1 MGLLPGRGQGGD
13 GRRMSERQSRFS
25 GLRDSVLGDGAEE
38 APAPPGRTGRGQS
51 GRRRGGPPGKRSNP
65 DYVQLT
71 CYVREETLDDAK
83 EALMQE
89 KRETGRKR
97 DVSDVIDSLLRFYAQ
112 QGDPWERVDNG
123 RG

>member
-1 MGLLPGRGQGGD
+1 
-13 GRRMSERQSRFS
+13 MSERQSRFS
-25 GLRDSVLGDGAEE
+25 GLRDSVLGDGAEG
-38 APAPPGRTGRGQS
+38 APTPPGRTGRGQS
-51 GRRRGGPPGKRSNP
+51 GRRRGRPPGKRSNP

-71 CYVREETLDDAK
+71 CYVREENLDDAK

-97 DVSDVIDSLLRFYAQ
+97 DVSDVIDSLLRFYAR

-123 RG
+123 PG

>member
-1 MGLLPGRGQGGD
+1 
-13 GRRMSERQSRFS
+13 MSERPSRFS
-25 GLRDSVLGDGAEE
+25 GLRNSVLGDGGE
-38 APAPPGRTGRGQS
+38 APPPVRTGPGGRS
-51 GRRRGGPPGKRSNP
+51 GRRRGRPPGKRSNP

-71 CYVREETLDDAK
+71 CYVREENLDDAK

-97 DVSDVIDSLLRFYAQ
+97 DVSDVIDSLLRFYAE
-112 QGDPWERVDNG
+112 QGDPWDRLGDR

>member
-1 MGLLPGRGQGGD
+1 MCGVFRRGRAGT
-13 GRRMSERQSRFS
+13 
-25 GLRDSVLGDGAEE
+25 LRSSSPSATYPL
-38 APAPPGRTGRGQS
+38 S
-51 GRRRGGPPGKRSNP
+51 GRRRGRPPGKRSNP

-71 CYVREETLDDAK
+71 CYVREENLDDAK

-97 DVSDVIDSLLRFYAQ
+97 DVSDVIDSLLRFYAR

-123 RG
+123 PG

>member
-1 MGLLPGRGQGGD
+1 
-13 GRRMSERQSRFS
+13 MSERPSRFS
-25 GLRDSVLGDGAEE
+25 GLRDGVIGDGGE
-38 APAPPGRTGRGQS
+38 APPPGRTGRGGRS
-51 GRRRGGPPGKRSNP
+51 GRRPGRPRGKRSNP

-71 CYVREETLDDAK
+71 CYVREENLDDAK

-97 DVSDVIDSLLRFYAQ
+97 DVSDVIDSLLRFYAER
-112 QGDPWERVDNG
+112 GDPYEVLREG

>member
-1 MGLLPGRGQGGD
+1 
-13 GRRMSERQSRFS
+13 MSERQSRFS
-25 GLRDSVLGDGAEE
+25 GLRDSVLGDGGEGAS
-38 APAPPGRTGRGQS
+38 APPGRAGRGRS
-51 GRRRGGPPGKRSNP
+51 GRRRGRPPGKRSNP

-71 CYVREETLDDAK
+71 CYVREENLDDAK

-112 QGDPWERVDNG
+112 QGDPWEKVDNG
-123 RG
+123 RGW

>member
-1 MGLLPGRGQGGD
+1 
-13 GRRMSERQSRFS
+13 MSERRSRFS
-25 GLRDSVLGDGAEE
+25 GLRDSVIGDGGEDELATPTR
-38 APAPPGRTGRGQS
+38 AGRGGRTGR
-51 GRRRGGPPGKRSNP
+51 RRGRPPGKRSNP

-71 CYVREETLDDAK
+71 CYVREENLDDAK

-97 DVSDVIDSLLRFYAQ
+97 DVSDVIDSLLRFYAER
-112 QGDPWERVDNG
+112 GDPHEVLRDG

>member
-1 MGLLPGRGQGGD
+1 
-13 GRRMSERQSRFS
+13 MSERPSRFS
-25 GLRDSVLGDGAEE
+25 GLRNSVLGDGGK
-38 APAPPGRTGRGQS
+38 APPPVQTGRGGRS
-51 GRRRGGPPGKRSNP
+51 GRRRGRPPGKRSNP

-71 CYVREETLDDAK
+71 CYVREENLDDAK

-97 DVSDVIDSLLRFYAQ
+97 DVSDVIDSLLRFYAE
-112 QGDPWERVDNG
+112 QGDPWDRLGDG

>member
-1 MGLLPGRGQGGD
+1 
-13 GRRMSERQSRFS
+13 MSERPSRFS
-25 GLRDSVLGDGAEE
+25 GLRNSVLGGGGEE
-38 APAPPGRTGRGQS
+38 APPPVRTGRGGQS
-51 GRRRGGPPGKRSNP
+51 GRRGRPPGKRSNP

-71 CYVREETLDDAK
+71 CYVREENLDDVK

-97 DVSDVIDSLLRFYAQ
+97 DVSDVIDLLLRFYAE
-112 QGDPWERVDNG
+112 QGDPWDRLGDG

>member
-1 MGLLPGRGQGGD
+1 
-13 GRRMSERQSRFS
+13 MSERPSRFS
-25 GLRDSVLGDGAEE
+25 GLRDSVLGDGAEGP
-38 APAPPGRTGRGQS
+38 PAPPGGSGRTGRP
-51 GRRRGGPPGKRSNP
+51 GRRRGRPPGKRSDP

-71 CYVREETLDDAK
+71 CYVREENLDDAK

-97 DVSDVIDSLLRFYAQ
+97 DVSDVVDSLLRFYAER
-112 QGDPWERVDNG
+112 GDPWEGFGG